1 MFIKK
6 LYQLSGLIKFLDK
19 VISNIRS
26 NRTFKN
32 SNMILVD
39 KVAEPQY
46 QTPIESVQV
55 IKSRSTDLAS
65 ILAFL
70 TGMFVQISMP
80 LTDLYE
86 VPNVRAVFFA
96 LILGV
101 FILRFLSG
109 APMKVGSPILMT
121 YLGLSIVLAVGI
133 LYSRAPVYG
142 TTKVILVCSYFW
154 LLGTVIY
161 NLIDDMSIGKAFL
174 NGLLIGGLL
183 LVAVTVM
190 EFGNPIEMFQRANR
204 FFRLRFGEEGNP
216 IMLGRHLAL
225 TIITI
230 ATYVAV
236 QRRWKDLVWS
246 IPLGLLTLVYLVATG
261 SKGPL
266 LALVLSLVIIPLLMM
281 KGVMGRLSTSI
292 LLVGLFSVVTV
303 VGIEFLPK
311 GFIEERFTE
320 KVQNLSLRM
329 PAYQD
334 VMKTLYESDA
344 VQALV
349 GHGTGD
355 YGYFALGRDERAYPH
370 NVLLE
375 VAYEN
380 GLIGVGLLVAALGY
394 PLVTVIR
401 ATQHKLEYR
410 QRMVLAGLSAT
421 YISSVINAQFTGD
434 LGANLLIGMFGAAT
448 TSMSNMKMPADHE
461 ESSCDLWANEGAWG
475 AHNAHEG

>member
-1 MFIKK
+1 MF
-6 LYQLSGLIKFLDK
+6 
-19 VISNIRS
+19 
-26 NRTFKN
+26 
-32 SNMILVD
+32 M
-39 KVAEPQY
+39 VAE
-46 QTPIESVQV
+46 TVAAESQGEFGGDQDV
-55 IKSRSTDLAS
+55 KPRGMKLTDV
-65 ILAFL
+65 LAFL
-70 TGMFVQISMP
+70 TGLFVQISIP

-86 VPNVRAVFFA
+86 VPNVRAIFFA

-101 FILRFLSG
+101 FVLRFLNG
-109 APMKVGSPILMT
+109 APIRVGSPLLMS

-161 NLIDDMSIGKAFL
+161 NLVDDVPIGKAFL
-174 NGLLIGGLL
+174 TGLFVGGLL
-183 LVAVTVM
+183 LIGVTAA
-190 EFGNPIEMFQRANR
+190 EFGNPIEMFQKANR

-225 TIITI
+225 TITMI

-236 QRRWKDLVWS
+236 RRRWNDLAWS
-246 IPLGLLTLVYLVATG
+246 IPLALLALVYLVATG

-266 LALVLSLVIIPLLMM
+266 LALVLSFVITPLLMM
-281 KGVMGRLSTSI
+281 RGLIVRLSLSI
-292 LLVGLFSVVTV
+292 LLAGMFCFVAVAAV
-303 VGIEFLPK
+303 EFLPK
-311 GFIEERFTE
+311 EFMEERFTE

-334 VMKTLYESDA
+334 VMRMLDDSDA
-344 VQALV
+344 VQLVV

-380 GLIGVGLLVAALGY
+380 GLIGVGLLLAALGC
-394 PLVTVIR
+394 PLMAMMR
-401 ATQHKLEYR
+401 AAQQPLEYR
-410 QRMVLAGLSAT
+410 HRMLLAGLSAT
-421 YISSVINAQFTGD
+421 YIASVINAQFTGD

-448 TSMSNMKMPADHE
+448 MSMSVLKVPTV
-461 ESSCDLWANEGAWG
+461 S
-475 AHNAHEG
+475 